1 MAVGALKQRP
11 EYRPALKTYHAT
23 VHVTRTEQWC
33 VEAHS
38 AEEAQELLAAGAGYR
53 CEIGEC
59 VNVEVERVEE

>member
-1 MAVGALKQRP
+1 MAVAELRP
-11 EYRPALKTYHAT
+11 ERRAALKTYHAT

-38 AEEAQELLAAGAGYR
+38 AEEAHELLAAGAGYR

>member
-1 MAVGALKQRP
+1 M
-11 EYRPALKTYHAT
+11 LKTFHAT

-38 AEEAQELLAAGAGYR
+38 PEHARELLAAGAGYR

-59 VNVEVERVEE
+59 INIEVERVED

>member
-1 MAVGALKQRP
+1 
-11 EYRPALKTYHAT
+11 
-23 VHVTRTEQWC
+23 

-38 AEEAQELLAAGAGYR
+38 AEEAHELLAAGAGYR

>member
-1 MAVGALKQRP
+1 MAVAALKQRP
-11 EYRPALKTYHAT
+11 ERRPTLKTYHAT

-33 VEAHS
+33 IEACS